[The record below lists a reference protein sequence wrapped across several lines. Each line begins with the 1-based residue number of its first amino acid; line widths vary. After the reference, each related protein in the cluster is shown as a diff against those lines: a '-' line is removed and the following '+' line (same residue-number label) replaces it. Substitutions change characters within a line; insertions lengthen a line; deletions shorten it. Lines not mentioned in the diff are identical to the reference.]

1 MGPPQAE
8 RRPELCVGAGGDSTD
23 HAIQQREGLRTRL
36 EKRGLQPG
44 LMLIYGCVRHFKQ
57 LELNAAFEAGW
68 PGKQAENFLY
78 SLRDVIHKDPG
89 FWQGIWLN
97 VRGLGVAGALPLDV
111 FKRCLLGMSVPTG
124 SKWEVRRSR
133 SIPCPMDPTPSPLTL
148 SVPMEPHPHR
158 CLMPAVTSSSS
169 SCRSATRCADLA

>member
-68 PGKQAENFLY
+68 PGKQAENFL
-78 SLRDVIHKDPG
+78 LLAAGCDP
-89 FWQGIWLN
+89 QGPRLLARHLAQRARPWG
-97 VRGLGVAGALPLDV
+97 RGGVAARRVQALPARHERADWLQM
-111 FKRCLLGMSVPTG
+111 GG
-124 SKWEVRRSR
+124 
-133 SIPCPMDPTPSPLTL
+133 PSLAIHAMPHGPHPLTL
-148 SVPMEPHPHR
+148 SVPM
-158 CLMPAVTSSSS
+158 
-169 SCRSATRCADLA
+169 